1 MARGRKRVADG
12 QRRWWD
18 GSATGGGGEVEGQN
32 GDDTSKGRPRDSS
45 NDIAQ
50 PKSRQRLVGQGE
62 GGRWKAAAGLP
73 GFGIRPGG
81 GETSSNPRGR
91 AGGTTPHLKHT
102 HIGAVRATDCGLDP
116 PPPTWRWGQVNPP
129 PRLELTSTRE
139 IFGFVD
145 SQGRIPGHFFGKIL
159 IILSK

>member
-1 MARGRKRVADG
+1 MWRGEGSGSQMVSEGGGRG
-12 QRRWWD
+12 QPQ
-18 GSATGGGGEVEGQN
+18 GGEVEGQN

-91 AGGTTPHLKHT
+91 AGG
-102 HIGAVRATDCGLDP
+102 DN
-116 PPPTWRWGQVNPP
+116 PPT
-129 PRLELTSTRE
+129 
-139 IFGFVD
+139 
-145 SQGRIPGHFFGKIL
+145 
-159 IILSK
+159 